1 MNLFFKIFPGKI
13 CGVTG
18 SNGKTT
24 TTRLIG
30 EIVRRELPSTLV
42 GGNLGGSL
50 LLQAESASPADWA
63 VLELS
68 SFQLEDLS
76 SLSRRPEVSLITN
89 VSPNHL
95 DRHKSYGRYLRCKKV
110 IVEPCASAGWAIL
123 SGNDPVVRSWGGAAG
138 RTAAYFGRATSILPG
153 APGVWALQDGVVVAR
168 GLPGFP
174 SMGSEAAP
182 LFKRSD
188 VQLRGDFNVVNAAGA
203 AAAALAIGAS
213 PQAILHAVRAFP
225 PVPHRLE
232 LVHTDGRVEF
242 FNDSIATTPESTIC
256 ALETLGPRVVLIAGG
271 YDKGSSFRELGRV
284 VARRTRAAVLI
295 GKTASAI
302 QKAIVAADPSLPV
315 FLEAT
320 FADAVGRARGLAEPG
335 DRVVLSPACAS
346 YGMFVNF
353 EERGDQFTRLVRGS

>member
-1 MNLFFKIFPGKI
+1 
-13 CGVTG
+13 
-18 SNGKTT
+18 
-24 TTRLIG
+24 
-30 EIVRRELPSTLV
+30 
-42 GGNLGGSL
+42 
-50 LLQAESASPADWA
+50 
-63 VLELS
+63 
-68 SFQLEDLS
+68 
-76 SLSRRPEVSLITN
+76 
-89 VSPNHL
+89 
-95 DRHKSYGRYLRCKKV
+95 
-110 IVEPCASAGWAIL
+110 
-123 SGNDPVVRSWGGAAG
+123 
-138 RTAAYFGRATSILPG
+138 
-153 APGVWALQDGVVVAR
+153 
-168 GLPGFP
+168 
-174 SMGSEAAP
+174 
-182 LFKRSD
+182 
-188 VQLRGDFNVVNAAGA
+188 VVNAAGA

-302 QKAIVAADPSLPV
+302 QKAIAAADPSLPV